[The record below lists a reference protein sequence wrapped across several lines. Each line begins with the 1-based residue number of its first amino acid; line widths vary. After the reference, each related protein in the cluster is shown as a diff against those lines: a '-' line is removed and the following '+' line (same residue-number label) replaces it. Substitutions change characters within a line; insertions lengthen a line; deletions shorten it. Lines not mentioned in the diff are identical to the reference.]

1 MLVNKINFMSK
12 PCSIINLNAQKSS
25 DDKTI
30 DQEFDL
36 IDHPYIDTFERESC
50 YRGNLGLCDDIEDE
64 FETFEDY
71 GGLSDAYII

>member
-1 MLVNKINFMSK
+1 MIVNKINFMPK
-12 PCSIINLNAQKSS
+12 FCSTKDIDMCKIS
-25 DDKTI
+25 DNKI
-30 DQEFDL
+30 CEQEFDL

-50 YRGNLGLCDDIEDE
+50 GSLNTGFCDDIDE